1 MFFPCNVVCT
11 GNSKMKLY
19 KSTHVT
25 ICYRKEVCSM
35 MHHSPRYNRVDQKS
49 FLLLFEAYVLQGL
62 TKSPSES
69 TYSGLFFGHS
79 EKNSST
85 KKLKTQ
91 ANPLKLKQKFLK
103 KLKNCQVQLSSVG
116 GKFSNTTIFC
126 LNCTIQYLTSDQS
139 I

>member
-69 TYSGLFFGHS
+69 TYWYKIRCEKSIISTLYHLFSQATRNKEGGRGRRKPSPYSTCFKMYLFEPIAALS
-79 EKNSST
+79 LVNSS
-85 KKLKTQ
+85 
-91 ANPLKLKQKFLK
+91 
-103 KLKNCQVQLSSVG
+103 
-116 GKFSNTTIFC
+116 
-126 LNCTIQYLTSDQS
+126 
-139 I
+139 